1 MNFVV
6 ILPVWKPLTII
17 MEVHHHPD
25 LHHNKRRF
33 TEYFLEFLMIFLA
46 VTMGFFAESIREHY
60 TEKTNTR
67 EYLESY
73 RDELLLQ
80 QKMFANYKS
89 IFQRKVIVCDSVK
102 TIFFNHEENKKIDIL
117 ERLLVPALILIDPPF
132 NTSSYD
138 QIVSS
143 GALRYINNINLRDS
157 MAAYKGLIETS
168 RNYNSRILQSITDNT
183 TQISKLED
191 FHDIVST
198 DTSQSYDM
206 RQRYPV
212 INPFGDLSVQE
223 RNAIVFFY
231 ESYIVLAQSDIR
243 RLKLLNT
250 TNQNVLKMVN
260 GELEN

>member
-1 MNFVV
+1 
-6 ILPVWKPLTII
+6 

-73 RDELLLQ
+73 RDELLQQ
-80 QKMFANYKS
+80 QKIFANYKR
-89 IFQRKVIVCDSVK
+89 IFQKKVVVCDTVK
-102 TIFFNHEENKKIDIL
+102 NIFYNHEENKKIDVL
-117 ERLLVPALILIDPPF
+117 ERLMVPALILIDPPF

-157 MAAYKGLIETS
+157 MAAYKGLIETT
-168 RNYNSRILQSITDNT
+168 RNYNNHLLQSIINNT
-183 TQISKLED
+183 LLIGKLED
-191 FHDIVST
+191 FHDMVST
-198 DTSQSYDM
+198 DTSQSYDL
-206 RQRYPV
+206 RQHYPV
-212 INPFGDLSVQE
+212 ISPFAELSIQD
-223 RNAIVFFY
+223 RNELVSFY
-231 ESYIVLAQSDIR
+231 ESYIVMAQSNLR
-243 RLKLLNT
+243 RLKILNVS
-250 TNQNVLKMVN
+250 NQNVLKMVN
-260 GELEN
+260 EQLEKL